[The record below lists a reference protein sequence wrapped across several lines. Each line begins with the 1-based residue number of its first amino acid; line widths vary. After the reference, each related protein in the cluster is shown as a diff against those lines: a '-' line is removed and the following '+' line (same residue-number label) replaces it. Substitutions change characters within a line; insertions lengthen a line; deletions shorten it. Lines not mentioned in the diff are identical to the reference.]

1 MSNHTFCLFVVRLLV
16 IVVVL
21 CLHHNDNALSNV
33 ENVASHEATEERAK
47 HIRDGVFEC
56 PVGLVNANAE
66 LPGHAL
72 PQDLGECD
80 GRVENAT

>member
-1 MSNHTFCLFVVRLLV
+1 MVS
-16 IVVVL
+16 
-21 CLHHNDNALSNV
+21 CLHHDDNTLSNV
-33 ENVASHEATEERAK
+33 ENVSSHEATEERAK
-47 HIRDGVFEC
+47 HVRDGVFEC
-56 PVGLVNANAE
+56 PVGLVNSNAE